1 MFSFE
6 LAQITWAFVISA
18 RAMVK
23 LQGATLKVRIAF
35 IQNYIY
41 GYLKDTKF
49 CLESMI
55 NSLLLS
61 GSGKNA
67 GCNVGKYLG
76 NTMK

>member
-1 MFSFE
+1 MGSHLKSSNHLYTE
-6 LAQITWAFVISA
+6 L
-18 RAMVK
+18 
-23 LQGATLKVRIAF
+23 
-35 IQNYIY
+35 NY
-41 GYLKDTKF
+41 GYLTDTKF